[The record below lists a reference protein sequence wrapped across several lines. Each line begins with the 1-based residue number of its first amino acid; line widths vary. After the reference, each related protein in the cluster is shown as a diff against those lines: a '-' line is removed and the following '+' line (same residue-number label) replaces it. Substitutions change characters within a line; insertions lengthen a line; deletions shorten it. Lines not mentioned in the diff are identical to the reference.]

1 MMVVLSVELCVL
13 VYFHSCANKYQYNRL
28 MAILYLEEKTSFT
41 PFYVLIMIA
50 LNEKYN
56 YCREIINC
64 S

>member
-56 YCREIINC
+56 
-64 S
+64 